1 MHSSSA
7 ATQTSNSLIN
17 YFDRPNDA
25 IGSEKDSK
33 DEPAAFDYEN
43 AASTQQ
49 VSNSRPIG
57 R

>member
-7 ATQTSNSLIN
+7 ATQPSNSLIN